1 MVRQTLSHR
10 PTEDQRE
17 RWIGARGCDTCVAQ
31 AYMDA
36 PRGLRDAR
44 NAQLNVRAAWLGVN
58 TSTARLGNTEI
69 MKKFTTLNH

>member
-1 MVRQTLSHR
+1 MYATHASH
-10 PTEDQRE
+10 
-17 RWIGARGCDTCVAQ
+17 AVHGCT
-31 AYMDA
+31 